1 MYKSRSKSMT
11 MERPK
16 WLDAM
21 EVAATKA
28 LDDILKEIDEDNGPS
43 MADIAESVTELDEE
57 EMQDRVYNRDVV
69 QDRAMTRMADA
80 ELGDL

>member
-1 MYKSRSKSMT
+1 MS

-28 LDDILKEIDEDNGPS
+28 LDDILKEIDEDNPPS
-43 MADIAESVTELDEE
+43 DDKE
-57 EMQDRVYNRDVV
+57 NK
-69 QDRAMTRMADA
+69 
-80 ELGDL
+80 

>member
-1 MYKSRSKSMT
+1 

>member
-1 MYKSRSKSMT
+1 MT